1 MPLAPVLAED
11 DGMQERSIVERVMIP
26 ETKLEGLDVAPDRT
40 AALELQLM
48 QLREEIRTAFSAIC
62 EEVRGGDEETRR
74 HVRLLH
80 DTLIARLSALGDGLL
95 RRKR

>member
-1 MPLAPVLAED
+1 
-11 DGMQERSIVERVMIP
+11 MQERSIVERIVIP
-26 ETKLEGLDVAPDRT
+26 ERTVEAPDVRPGHLT
-40 AALELQLM
+40 ALELQLM
-48 QLREEIRTAFSAIC
+48 QLREEIRSELSAFR

-80 DTLIARLSALGDGLL
+80 DTLIARLTAIGDGMN

>member
-1 MPLAPVLAED
+1 
-11 DGMQERSIVERVMIP
+11 MQERSIIERIVIAEEKVE
-26 ETKLEGLDVAPDRT
+26 APDAGPSHLT
-40 AALELQLM
+40 ALERQLM
-48 QLREEIRTAFSAIC
+48 QLREELRSELSAFR

-80 DTLIARLSALGDGLL
+80 DTLIARLTAIGDGMN

>member
-1 MPLAPVLAED
+1 
-11 DGMQERSIVERVMIP
+11 MQERSIVERIMIP
-26 ETKLEGLDVAPDRT
+26 ETNGEGVEVAPDRA

-48 QLREEIRTAFSAIC
+48 QLREEIRTEFSAVRD
-62 EEVRGGDEETRR
+62 EVRGGDEETRR

-80 DTLIARLSALGDGLL
+80 DTLIARLAAIGDGMRF